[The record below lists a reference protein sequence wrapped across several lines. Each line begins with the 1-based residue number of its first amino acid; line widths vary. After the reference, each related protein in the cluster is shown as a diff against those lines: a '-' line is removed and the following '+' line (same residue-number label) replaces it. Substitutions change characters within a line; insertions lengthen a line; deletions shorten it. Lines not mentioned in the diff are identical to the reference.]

1 MGVNECQH
9 CDVYCLGL
17 FRKLMRLKLDE
28 FKIERNGN
36 LTYLKLGN
44 LTLLLL
50 SEWTLKTKGY

>member
-1 MGVNECQH
+1 
-9 CDVYCLGL
+9 
-17 FRKLMRLKLDE
+17 MRLKLEE
-28 FKIERNGN
+28 FKIQRNGN